1 MKLFMSFFV
10 LKSERKTLKFNFKSA
25 GILIIYISDQEE
37 GGGFFAKC
45 AGVFFFFAHV
55 SHNFRNKLKKTC
67 IKFIIFNV
75 KYIQNV

>member
-37 GGGFFAKC
+37 GRGG
-45 AGVFFFFAHV
+45 GVQNVPVVFFFFCACV
-55 SHNFRNKLKKTC
+55 TQFQKQIKKAE
-67 IKFIIFNV
+67 K
-75 KYIQNV
+75 

>member
-37 GGGFFAKC
+37 GGGGFFAKC
-45 AGVFFFFAHV
+45 AGRFFFRACVTQFQ
-55 SHNFRNKLKKTC
+55 KQIKKAE
-67 IKFIIFNV
+67 K
-75 KYIQNV
+75 

>member
-37 GGGFFAKC
+37 GGGGFQNVPV
-45 AGVFFFFAHV
+45 VFFFRACVTQFQ
-55 SHNFRNKLKKTC
+55 KQIKKAE
-67 IKFIIFNV
+67 K
-75 KYIQNV
+75 

>member
-45 AGVFFFFAHV
+45 AGRFFFFRACV
-55 SHNFRNKLKKTC
+55 TQFQKQIKKTE
-67 IKFIIFNV
+67 K
-75 KYIQNV
+75 

>member
-37 GGGFFAKC
+37 GGGGFQN
-45 AGVFFFFAHV
+45 VPVVFFFAHV
-55 SHNFRNKLKKTC
+55 SHNFRNKLKKQKNK
-67 IKFIIFNV
+67 IYYF
-75 KYIQNV
+75 

>member
-37 GGGFFAKC
+37 GGGDFLQNVPV
-45 AGVFFFFAHV
+45 VFFFRACVTQFQ
-55 SHNFRNKLKKTC
+55 KQIKKAE
-67 IKFIIFNV
+67 K
-75 KYIQNV
+75 